1 MSIYEGKSS
10 LGILLK
16 SYIHVKDV
24 STQFCT
30 ICAFMTEI
38 WFSFDDT
45 LLIWFFFV
53 KFTAHENSTFKLTTI
68 KNKTKK
74 KGGGSKRKNKLKII
88 TLKILIKRN
97 FGGIFTIWW
106 AHISTYIEVVPAL

>member
-16 SYIHVKDV
+16 NYIHVKDV
-24 STQFCT
+24 STQFYT

-45 LLIWFFFV
+45 LLFWFFFV

-74 KGGGSKRKNKLKII
+74 EGGKKQEKEQVEIYYFKNTHQKKFWW
-88 TLKILIKRN
+88 N
-97 FGGIFTIWW
+97 FHHMVDTYK
-106 AHISTYIEVVPAL
+106 HIH